1 LFKALKFDEIRLQ
14 NRKTVHK
21 LCIRGWKNF
30 MGTKYHLFR
39 RKLINSR
46 GKEYTVWYY
55 WYKENGKQIRKP
67 CGRGCR
73 LKRDAEEFIAKLEAQ
88 ESDPPT
94 PVLKSKHISFAA
106 AIYRTFQ
113 DLAAEMFLPDSLH
126 LKRQTLADGIAIK
139 ETTRLGH
146 RGRLENYLVPKWGRF
161 AFDRFEDEGFVYDFQ
176 DWLVSLRKTG
186 KDEPIS
192 NSLRNNIIETM
203 SICLREAK
211 RKRLIKTVPDM
222 GTIRFVRH
230 SRRQNTLSLE
240 EIYRLFPEDPAALD
254 AVWRRKDTRDY
265 PGTGILFGA
274 MFCLGLSAGLRSG
287 ELRAVSRDQFVQHR
301 LQDGSYLYGLI
312 VDRAYDSTG
321 QISSA
326 LKKGNDEDLRH
337 RAVILSDKTMRIVN
351 LYLDSCPVVDG
362 PVFLYH
368 GHPVSK
374 DLLNARWKVGLA
386 NAQIDMSDNRR
397 MTVHALRYTYNTR
410 MKALVSEQTLHE
422 FIGHNS
428 SEMTEHYDRP
438 HMEERLLQLADQRG
452 AVERFW
458 G

>member
-1 LFKALKFDEIRLQ
+1 MIQ
-14 NRKTVHK
+14 
-21 LCIRGWKNF
+21 
-30 MGTKYHLFR
+30 KYHLYR
-39 RKLINSR
+39 RKLVNAR
-46 GKEYTVWYY
+46 GKEYIVWYY

-73 LKRDAEEFIAKLEAQ
+73 LKRDAEAFIAKLEAQ
-88 ESDPPT
+88 NAMIT
-94 PVLKSKHISFAA
+94 PLQTSKSKNGNFAA
-106 AIYRTFQ
+106 AAYRIFQ
-113 DLAAEMFLPDSLH
+113 ELAAEMFQPDAMH
-126 LKRQTLADGIAIK
+126 LVRQKLADGIAIK
-139 ETTRLGH
+139 ETTRLAH
-146 RGRLENYLVPKWGRF
+146 RGRLENYLIPRWGHATF
-161 AFDRFEDEGFVYDFQ
+161 ERFEDESFAYDFQ
-176 DWLVSLRKTG
+176 DWLVGLRKAG

-222 GTIRFVRH
+222 GTIRFIRH

-254 AVWRRKDTRDY
+254 EIWRLKDSRDY

-287 ELRAVSRDQFVQHR
+287 ELRAVCGDQFVRYR

-312 VDRAYDSTG
+312 VDKAFDSTG
-321 QISSA
+321 HINDT
-326 LKKGNDEDLRH
+326 LKKGNDENLRH
-337 RAVILSDKTMRIVN
+337 RAVILAEKTMRIVN
-351 LYLDSCPVVDG
+351 LYIDSNPVVDG
-362 PVFLYH
+362 PVFLFH
-368 GHPVSK
+368 GHTISK
-374 DLLNARWKVGLA
+374 ELLNARLKVGLA
-386 NAQIDMSDNRR
+386 NAKIDMSGNRH

-422 FIGHNS
+422 FIGHTS
-428 SEMTEHYDRP
+428 SEMTQLYDRP

-452 AVERFW
+452 AIEKFW
-458 G
+458 E